1 MADEA
6 ANGAAET
13 DTATT
18 AAQFNVQKIYLKNV
32 SFEAPNAPGIF
43 QEEVP
48 PQLQLNLNQKV
59 ARFDDNVY
67 EVVLTITLTCT
78 IGEKTAYLAEV
89 EQAGV
94 FGLSGFD
101 EQGLDLMLGSY
112 CPNVLFP
119 YARQVVGDLIQHG
132 GFPPFLLQPINFEA
146 IYADQ
151 QRRRAEET
159 QSVMQPPTGNA

>member
-6 ANGAAET
+6 ANGAA
-13 DTATT
+13 DAGT

-32 SFEAPNAPGIF
+32 SFEAPNAPAIF
-43 QEEVP
+43 QEEGA

-59 ARFDDNVY
+59 ARFAEDAF
-67 EVVLTITLTCT
+67 EVILTITLTCT
-78 IGEKTAYLAEV
+78 INEKTAYLAEV

-94 FGLSGFD
+94 FGLEGFD
-101 EQGLDLMLGSY
+101 EQSLDMMLGSY

-119 YARQVVGDLIQHG
+119 YARQAIGDMVQHG

-151 QRRRAEET
+151 LRRRAEES
-159 QSVMQPPTGNA
+159 QNAMQPPTGNA

>member
-6 ANGAAET
+6 ANGAA
-13 DTATT
+13 DAGT

-32 SFEAPNAPGIF
+32 SLEAPNTPAIF
-43 QEEVP
+43 QEEGP

-59 ARFDDNVY
+59 ARFDADLY

-78 IGEKTAYLAEV
+78 INEKTAYLAEV
-89 EQAGV
+89 DQAGL

-119 YARQVVGDLIQHG
+119 YARQLLGDLIQHG

-151 QRRRAEET
+151 LRRRAEEA
-159 QSVMQPPTGNA
+159 QGSAMQPPTGNA